1 MTNRR
6 SARFSMAWTNSSTS
20 TVGLLSAVFNVKSF
34 TKSWLTSSFWI
45 AYVYLA
51 FLLILFLVRVTIRGV
66 VDFVGWSNAFG
77 LRNAIAR
84 ERGIAAYRAWV
95 PFERI
100 RPDNIPQ
107 EKWEE
112 AFAWPANNR
121 PPYPPLAHRVT
132 CTVKSRV
139 PASRRRVRPGWSGSR
154 HDPGANAR
162 RPGRGLRPTTTTST
176 RSPAGSASSCPED
189 RKDIFLG
196 LRRVGHFNP
205 NDVQN
210 LIEGVSREEEIE
222 LKQIMDTGRDPATG
236 LFLGYRDVEKAK
248 EEWRRRWWA
257 RTEHEQEQARRRR

>member
-1 MTNRR
+1 MGVIRLLAAPIR
-6 SARFSMAWTNSSTS
+6 SIVRFPLFQLAVVVAVILLLQAADDKSALGQIFNGLDKLVDA

-51 FLLILFLVRVTIRGV
+51 CLLILSLVRVTIRGV

-112 AFAWPANNR
+112 TFAWPANNK
-121 PPYPPLAHRVT
+121 PPYPPLAQRIL
-132 CTVKSRV
+132 
-139 PASRRRVRPGWSGSR
+139 
-154 HDPGANAR
+154 
-162 RPGRGLRPTTTTST
+162 RGVISYVAVILVAAVLLQVFTPLPVLNWLAALTKR
-176 RSPAGSASSCPED
+176 
-189 RKDIFLG
+189 
-196 LRRVGHFNP
+196 
-205 NDVQN
+205 
-210 LIEGVSREEEIE
+210 
-222 LKQIMDTGRDPATG
+222 
-236 LFLGYRDVEKAK
+236 
-248 EEWRRRWWA
+248 
-257 RTEHEQEQARRRR
+257 